1 MVNDIIDTYTV
12 QAGNGD
18 EGNVSL
24 LVLVGQKEH
33 LHGNNC
39 IVDTDGSLSKGTEV
53 NYHEV
58 SFELQANSHN
68 WSIKGKTRMTIDKAG
83 NIEWEEILHRIN
95 MLVLYSSNL
104 ELAPRNR

>member
-39 IVDTDGSLSKGTEV
+39 IVDTDGSL
-53 NYHEV
+53 
-58 SFELQANSHN
+58 
-68 WSIKGKTRMTIDKAG
+68 R
-83 NIEWEEILHRIN
+83 
-95 MLVLYSSNL
+95 
-104 ELAPRNR
+104 

>member
-39 IVDTDGSLSKGTEV
+39 IVDTDGSLR
-53 NYHEV
+53 
-58 SFELQANSHN
+58 
-68 WSIKGKTRMTIDKAG
+68 WTIMKFPLSCKQIPITG
-83 NIEWEEILHRIN
+83 
-95 MLVLYSSNL
+95 V
-104 ELAPRNR
+104 